1 MRKILYALAIIIVL
15 LAIGQSLNLVPK
27 ISLEKYIKIPRSS
40 VDLPRDNSDLF
51 NSEST
56 IIEVIEKS
64 IPSVVTIGITK
75 VETTKDRIQINPFNP
90 VNPFETIPGTQTEV
104 QQNIGSG
111 FIVSSDGL
119 IITNRHVVGDT
130 EASYTVF
137 TNDKKEY
144 KVASIFRD
152 PLNDLAILKINA
164 KNLNPLELGDS
175 SKLKL
180 GQIAI
185 TIGTP
190 LGEFANTVTSGII
203 SGLGRGITAGS
214 PYETH
219 VEKLDNVIQTDAA
232 ISPGNSGGPLLNSS
246 GLVIGVNT
254 ALAAEGQNIG
264 FAIPS
269 NVVSELIGDFQK
281 RGGTFERPILG
292 VRYSIIDQE
301 TAKAENLVQ
310 GAYVASVIE
319 GSSADEAGIQEED
332 IIISID
338 GEKISD
344 KNQGSLAKIILDKKI
359 GERVTIVL
367 YRDGKTITVQA
378 ILKTAS

>member
-1 MRKILYALAIIIVL
+1 MKKILYALAIIIVL
-15 LAIGQSLNLVPK
+15 LAIGQSLNLIPK

-40 VDLPRDNSDLF
+40 ADLPRDNSDLF

-75 VETTKDRIQINPFNP
+75 VETTKDRIKINPFNP
-90 VNPFETIPGTQTEV
+90 VNPFETIPGTKAEV

-119 IITNRHVVGDT
+119 IITNKHVVGDT

-214 PYETH
+214 PYEAH

-246 GLVIGVNT
+246 GQVIGINT
-254 ALAAEGQNIG
+254 AIAQQGQNLG

-319 GSSADEAGIQEED
+319 GSSADEAGIQEGD

-338 GEKISD
+338 GERISD

>member
-15 LAIGQSLNLVPK
+15 LAIGQSLNLIPK

-90 VNPFETIPGTQTEV
+90 VNPFETIQGTQTEV

-214 PYETH
+214 PYEAH

>member
-15 LAIGQSLNLVPK
+15 LAIGQSLNLIPK

-90 VNPFETIPGTQTEV
+90 VNPFETIQGTQTEV

-137 TNDKKEY
+137 TNDKKEH

>member
-15 LAIGQSLNLVPK
+15 LAIGQSLNLIPK

-137 TNDKKEY
+137 TNDKKEH

>member
-15 LAIGQSLNLVPK
+15 LAIGQSLNLIPK

-90 VNPFETIPGTQTEV
+90 VNPFETIQGTQTEV

-137 TNDKKEY
+137 TNDKKEH

-214 PYETH
+214 PYEAH